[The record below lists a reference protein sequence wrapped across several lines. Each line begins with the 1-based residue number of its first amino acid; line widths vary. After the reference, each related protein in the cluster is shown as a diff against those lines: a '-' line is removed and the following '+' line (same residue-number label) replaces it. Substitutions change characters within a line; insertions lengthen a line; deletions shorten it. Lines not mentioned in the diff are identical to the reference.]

1 MTLKDRGMEILY
13 TDTFSSGIDTG
24 SEATVYFFLSSFF
37 LCTESL
43 NFLPIP
49 DTDLT
54 SISCKPT
61 MENLHKSAKKRL
73 FMVDSTKLLVHK
85 ES

>member
-1 MTLKDRGMEILY
+1 MTLKGRGMY
-13 TDTFSSGIDTG
+13 TDTSSDIDTG
-24 SEATVYFFLSSFF
+24 SEATAYFFLSSFF

-54 SISCKPT
+54 PISCKPT
-61 MENLHKSAKKRL
+61 MENLHKL
-73 FMVDSTKLLVHK
+73 VDSTKLLVHK

>member
-1 MTLKDRGMEILY
+1 MKDRGIETLY

-24 SEATVYFFLSSFF
+24 KDATAYFFLSSFF

-43 NFLPIP
+43 NFLPIT

-54 SISCKPT
+54 PTSCKST
-61 MENLHKSAKKRL
+61 MKNLHKIANKR
-73 FMVDSTKLLVHK
+73 FFIVDSIKLLVHTD
-85 ES
+85 S